1 VFAAPVAITRER
13 AQKGTCRALLIN
25 SGNAN
30 AYTGQEGYR
39 DAIKLTQS
47 VAEKLNVNP
56 QHVIPMS
63 TGVIG
68 HRLPMERML
77 DRINGL
83 VAGLNSTSF
92 MDVAHAIMTTD
103 TRPKTV
109 SLTVDT
115 DGGPVKIVGM
125 AKGAGMI
132 APNMATMLSIM
143 LVDAELALTDLNAIA
158 GSAADKTFNRITID
172 GDTST
177 NDTFIVLA
185 GGRTDCTKISGS
197 KDLELLS
204 DAMEHAAWSLSKQIL
219 QDGEGTTKIIEI
231 RVRGADSADDAKKI
245 ARKIAESPLV
255 KTAFHGEDPNWGRII
270 CAAGNAGCN
279 LNPDVLELRV
289 GDVVLVQE
297 GAPASGEWE
306 QAAHAVMKQPEF
318 TVVLDLHMGE
328 SEESVWTTDLSE
340 EYVGINAD
348 YRS

>member
-1 VFAAPVAITRER
+1 M
-13 AQKGTCRALLIN
+13 N

-30 AYTGQEGYR
+30 AYTGKEGYR

-83 VAGLNSTSF
+83 VAGLSSTSF

-143 LVDAELALTDLNAIA
+143 LVDAEVALTDLNAIA